1 MESNKYDVVIAGS
14 GLGGLVCGYILS
26 KNGYKIAIVEKNP
39 QVGGCLQTFKRGGV
53 KFDTGM
59 HYVGSME
66 EGQILRRFFKYLNL
80 LDTVELNRLDDS
92 GYDVISIGG
101 EKYKYATG
109 FENFVK
115 ELSEKFPEN
124 KKEIEEYVR
133 RIQAIADA
141 SPLYKLQEINTNVF
155 IEADYIKTGVNE
167 FIESITDNKRL
178 QCVLAGNMPLYAG
191 VKDKTPTYI
200 HALINNFYIQSAYR
214 IVDGSDAI
222 ADSLAKSIQSFGG
235 SIIKNAEI
243 EEFVC
248 NDEKVTEVLLKNGK
262 HIRADYF
269 ISNIHPQATIDKVNS
284 KLIRKAYRDRINSL
298 ENTISNFTVFIKFK
312 ENSTEYLNYNFY
324 YYDNDDIWS
333 FNNYDA
339 EKWPQNYLYMHQC
352 AKNQSKYAKSAQVI
366 AYMNYDEVKRWEN
379 TTIGKRGADYED
391 FKKEK
396 AEKLLNKLEE
406 SFPGIKN
413 SIESVYTSTPLTYRD
428 YIATKNGSM
437 YGIIRDK
444 NFPTQ
449 TLVSQRTKIPNLFMT
464 GQNINSHGILG
475 VIIGAMITCAEFLG
489 MNHIIRE
496 IDKANK

>member
-1 MESNKYDVVIAGS
+1 MKNNKYDIIIAGS
-14 GLGGLVCGYILS
+14 GLGGLVCGFILS
-26 KNGYKIAIVEKNP
+26 KNGYKIAVVEKNS
-39 QVGGCLQTFKRGGV
+39 QIGGCLQTFKRRGV

-59 HYVGSME
+59 HYIGSMDE
-66 EGQILRRFFKYLNL
+66 NQILYRFFKYLNL
-80 LDTVELNRLDDS
+80 LDAVDLSRLDDS
-92 GYDVISIGG
+92 GYDVIAIGN
-101 EKYKYATG
+101 EKYKYASG
-109 FENFVK
+109 FENFTK
-115 ELSEKFPEN
+115 ELIKDFPDN
-124 KKEIEEYVR
+124 IEDIKEYVR
-133 RIQAIADA
+133 RIQEIAEA

-155 IEADYIKTGVNE
+155 IEADYIKTSVNE
-167 FIESITDNKRL
+167 FIESITNNKRL

-214 IVDGSDAI
+214 IVDGSDTI
-222 ADSLAKSIQSFGG
+222 AHSLAKSIQSFGG
-235 SIIKNAEI
+235 TILKNAEI

-248 NDEKVTEVLLKNGK
+248 DEEKATEILLKDGSR
-262 HIRADYF
+262 IQADYF
-269 ISNIHPQATIDKVNS
+269 ISNIHPQATIDKIHS
-284 KLIRKAYRDRINSL
+284 KLIRKAYRERINNL
-298 ENTISNFTVFIKFK
+298 ENTISNFTIFIKFK
-312 ENSTEYLNYNFY
+312 ENNVEYLNYNFY
-324 YYDNDDIWS
+324 YYDNDSVWS
-333 FNNYDA
+333 FNDYDPK
-339 EKWPQNYLYMHQC
+339 KWPQNYLYMHQC

-366 AYMNYDEVKRWEN
+366 AYMNYSEVKQWEN
-379 TTIGKRGADYED
+379 TTVGKRGSDYET

-406 SFPGIKN
+406 SFPGIKE

-475 VIIGAMITCAEFLG
+475 VIIGALITCSEFLG
-489 MNHIIRE
+489 MNNIIRE
-496 IDKANK
+496 IDKSNK